1 MKSIKETLLLITIL
15 FVMAN
20 KSYSQEKEK
29 SSWLDKANY
38 EIISTL
44 GYNFNSNVSPLGLK
58 YYKSFE
64 KSVSGTNVSL
74 YYNIKNNW
82 HIGADFDYSSLVG
95 SVEELKI
102 NDTSRFIYLGFM
114 AGRSY
119 KLKDSKWRLNDMY
132 SIGYCLNY
140 SSLDNW
146 ENNKVYNV
154 FANALGINLKYTL
167 SYKLFDRV
175 SFGFTSGT
183 KIYCALNWFGDDT
196 YINNQSY
203 FNSLFSLKY
212 NLIIIPYIGI
222 SASTF

>member
-1 MKSIKETLLLITIL
+1 MKLLKKIILSCMFSICAVNIYAQDKE
-15 FVMAN
+15 N
-20 KSYSQEKEK
+20 KNLYDN
-29 SSWLDKANY
+29 LNY
-38 EIISTL
+38 EIVTTL

-64 KSVSGTNVSL
+64 KAVSGTNFSVF
-74 YYNIKNNW
+74 YNIKNNW
-82 HIGADFDYSSLVG
+82 HIGIDFDYSSLLG
-95 SVEELKI
+95 NVEELKI
-102 NDTSRFIYLGFM
+102 NDTSRFIYLGFL
-114 AGRSY
+114 AGKSY

-146 ENNKVYNV
+146 DNNKVYNV

-175 SFGFTSGT
+175 SFGFVSGT
-183 KIYCALNWFGDDT
+183 KIFCALNWFGNNT
-196 YINNQSY
+196 YINDNAY
-203 FNSLFSLKY
+203 FNRLFSLKY